1 MKKKIN
7 LQMMYIAVLAILAT
21 LVTLIGVF
29 YTLFKKEVF
38 DDLRA
43 YTVVLQ
49 EADLEKI
56 VNNKAFIS
64 EADGLRITVVSED
77 GTVLYDNVAEES
89 QMANHSERIEI
100 ADAIKTGK
108 GKDVRTS
115 ETISESM
122 YYYAVKMDNGHILR
136 VAKESSS
143 ALYMIIRSLPML
155 LFILVILLL
164 LCSVLSRTLAKSI
177 VKPIEK
183 MAEDMDHMD
192 QVESYPELEPLLNT
206 ISQQH
211 ADILKSANMRQE
223 FTANVSHELKT
234 PLTSI
239 SGYSELIEN
248 GMVNEADVMRFGKE
262 IHRSANRLLTLIDD
276 ILRLSELDSS
286 SEIETFEPVDL
297 YEQAQTCVEM
307 LRLNA
312 EKHNV
317 TLEFSGQKSVV
328 YGSRQMLDEV
338 IYNLCDNA
346 IRYNKEGGKVFI
358 TVGEE
363 DENVYLSVRDTGI
376 GIDTEHQDRIFERF
390 YRVDKSRS
398 KETGGTGLG
407 LAIVKHIVA
416 LHHAEIRIDSEV
428 GVGTEIRIVFI

>member
-1 MKKKIN
+1 MKRKIN

-21 LVTLIGVF
+21 LITLMGIF
-29 YTLFKKEVF
+29 YNLFKQEVF
-38 DDLRA
+38 DELRA
-43 YTVVLQ
+43 YAEVLQ
-49 EADLEKI
+49 EAELLSI
-56 VNNKAFIS
+56 VKNETLIS
-64 EADGLRITVVSED
+64 EAKRLRITVISGD
-77 GTVLYDNVAEES
+77 GTVLYDNLADES
-89 QMANHSERIEI
+89 QMSNHRERIEI
-100 ADAIKTGK
+100 VDAMKNGK

-115 ETISESM
+115 ETLSESM
-122 YYYAVKMDNGHILR
+122 YYYAVKMENGNILR

-143 ALYMIIRSLPML
+143 ALHFILSSLPML
-155 LFILVILLL
+155 TLILLILLL
-164 LCSVLSRTLAKSI
+164 LCSVLSRALARSI
-177 VKPIEK
+177 VEPIEK

-192 QVESYPELEPLLNT
+192 QVETYPELKPLLQT
-206 ISQQH
+206 INSQH

-248 GMVNEADVMRFGKE
+248 GMVNEEDTIRFGKE

-276 ILRLSELDSS
+276 ILRLSELDAST
-286 SEIETFEPVDL
+286 EAEQFEQVDL
-297 YEQAQTCVEM
+297 YEQAQVCVEM
-307 LRLNA
+307 LQVNA
-312 EKHNV
+312 HKNHVKLELCGEKRI
-317 TLEFSGQKSVV
+317 V
-328 YGSRQMLDEV
+328 YGNKQMLDEV

-346 IRYNKEGGKVFI
+346 IRYNKENGNVVV

-363 DENVYLSVRDTGI
+363 EDTVYLSVRDTGI
-376 GIDTEHQDRIFERF
+376 GIDTEHQERIFERF

-416 LHHAEIRIDSEV
+416 LHHAKISLNSSV
-428 GVGTEIRIVFI
+428 GEGTEIKILFI

>member
-21 LVTLIGVF
+21 LITLMGVF
-29 YTLFKKEVF
+29 YTLFKQEVF

-49 EADLEKI
+49 EADLKKI
-56 VNNKAFIS
+56 VNNKTFIS

-77 GTVLYDNVAEES
+77 GTVLYDNVAETA
-89 QMANHSERIEI
+89 QMANHSERSEI
-100 ADAIKTGK
+100 ADALKNGK
-108 GKDVRTS
+108 GQAVRTS
-115 ETISESM
+115 ETLSESM
-122 YYYAVKMDNGHILR
+122 YYYAVKMENGHILR

-143 ALYMIIRSLPML
+143 AIYMIIRSLPML
-155 LFILVILLL
+155 ILILVILLI

-177 VKPIEK
+177 VAPIEK

-192 QVESYPELEPLLNT
+192 QVESYPELEPLLHT

-248 GMVNEADVMRFGKE
+248 GMVNESDTLRFGKE

-286 SEIETFEPVDL
+286 SETENFEQVDL
-297 YEQAQTCVEM
+297 YESAQTCVEM
-307 LRLNA
+307 LKVNA

-317 TLEFSGQKSVV
+317 HLEFSGKKSVV
-328 YGSRQMLDEV
+328 FGNKQMLDEV

-346 IRYNKEGGKVFI
+346 IRYNKENG
-358 TVGEE
+358 TVYVTVDEE
-363 DENVYLSVRDTGI
+363 DDNVYLSVRDTGI
-376 GIDTEHQDRIFERF
+376 GIDKEHQERIFERF

-407 LAIVKHIVA
+407 LAIVKHIA
-416 LHHAEIRIDSEV
+416 GLHHAQINIDSQV
-428 GVGTEIRIVFI
+428 GKGTEIRIIFI